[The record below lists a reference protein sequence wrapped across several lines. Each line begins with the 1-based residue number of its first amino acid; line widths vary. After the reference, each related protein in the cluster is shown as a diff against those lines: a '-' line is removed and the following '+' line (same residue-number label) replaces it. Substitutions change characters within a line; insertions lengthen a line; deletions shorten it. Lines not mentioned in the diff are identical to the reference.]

1 MSNISFIVINIS
13 FWVNIIWFTDDNI
26 SLTSISISLLDKIL
40 SFQIKT
46 NKLIGSETRFSRL
59 LMSWKD
65 ENRIADLALAF
76 FVGRMINYIA
86 VQKHR

>member
-26 SLTSISISLLDKIL
+26 SLRSISISPLDKIL
-40 SFQIKT
+40 SFQIET
-46 NKLIGSETRFSRL
+46 NKPIGSETRFSHL

-76 FVGRMINYIA
+76 LVGRMVNYLT
-86 VQKHR
+86 VQEHC